1 MAGLITFLE
10 SKMLSKYSIVL
21 FVSFVYLISATKTH
35 HGWPL
40 VGRKQLLN
48 STSNDFL
55 LSSKELPTST
65 YNAERLAR
73 EKVAVG
79 VTTCQDI
86 RKRNVDHISIEF
98 AKVPLECLL
107 FGSWVFADQLMISV
121 P

>member
-21 FVSFVYLISATKTH
+21 FVSFVYLISASKTH

-86 RKRNVDHISIEF
+86 RKRNVDHMLHRIRES
-98 AKVPLECLL
+98 AP
-107 FGSWVFADQLMISV
+107 
-121 P
+121 